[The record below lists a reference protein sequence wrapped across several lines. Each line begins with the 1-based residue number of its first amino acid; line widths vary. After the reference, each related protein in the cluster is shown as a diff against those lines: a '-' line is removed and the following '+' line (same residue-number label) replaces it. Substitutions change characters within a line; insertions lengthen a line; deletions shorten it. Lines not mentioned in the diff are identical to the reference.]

1 MPEVAKGKFRS
12 RCREGPLLSDTWAP
26 CSVPELGA
34 TLCPRTERHPSA
46 LSKILPGKT
55 VICLLLAPFRKH
67 PRVPL
72 TQNGVPGRRSGRGE
86 YCHLSHVLELLSF

>member
-1 MPEVAKGKFRS
+1 MSHAGGGQRQVQKQVQGGAFTKRH
-12 RCREGPLLSDTWAP
+12 
-26 CSVPELGA
+26 LGA